1 MNRQCLQKKTSD
13 SKKFRI
19 EKKAPKLG
27 PLAVF
32 GKILLSVSYD
42 QHFCEFF
49 LDDEN
54 ICFVD
59 YADDTTSYMLV
70 TKQQKYK

>member
-1 MNRQCLQKKTSD
+1 MINISF
-13 SKKFRI
+13 S
-19 EKKAPKLG
+19 
-27 PLAVF
+27 
-32 GKILLSVSYD
+32 
-42 QHFCEFF
+42 EFF

-54 ICFVD
+54 VWFVD